1 MRLNGIEIRPRP
13 CDGDLWINLDHEKVE
28 RNDYKQE
35 ENTQLSIKGKY
46 SLCHFCQ
53 DIFISISLLLV
64 TQFAQDSPN

>member
-1 MRLNGIEIRPRP
+1 
-13 CDGDLWINLDHEKVE
+13 LDYEPVE

-35 ENTQLSIKGKY
+35 ENTQLSIRGKD
-46 SLCHFCQ
+46 SLCHFRQ